1 MRRFKIF
8 SGQTLIG
15 WSDLEAGDPPMG
27 VAFGQFIPTATYA
40 EVQNSII
47 ASNESDQCCLSLS
60 AKTAED
66 VHLEATGGIHITD
79 LSTELGSESI
89 EISVLG
95 IEFAVYEILFSE
107 HVSAYKKQFL

>member
-1 MRRFKIF
+1 MRRFKIL

-27 VAFGQFIPTATYA
+27 VAFGQLIPTATYA
-40 EVQNSII
+40 KIQDSII
-47 ASNESDQCCLSLS
+47 ASNESDQESLSLS

-79 LSTELGSESI
+79 LSF
-89 EISVLG
+89 
-95 IEFAVYEILFSE
+95 EFGAEAI
-107 HVSAYKKQFL
+107 